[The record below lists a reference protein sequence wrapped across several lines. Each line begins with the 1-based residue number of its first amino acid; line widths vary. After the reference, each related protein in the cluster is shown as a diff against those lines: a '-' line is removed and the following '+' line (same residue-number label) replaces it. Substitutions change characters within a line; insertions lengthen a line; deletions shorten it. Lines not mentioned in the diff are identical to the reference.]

1 MLGRIET
8 DRLAVRAVL
17 LTAEIA
23 EIRSGGRPPADILSA
38 VGADASSRRD
48 ADSELSSAIVLSP
61 NPQVDLLLLLSRR
74 HGTEPQL
81 PSLLDR
87 LRVFAIDWIDHPAR
101 DYQPDAWALREEVL
115 DLAHAELQA
124 RLAQDGAAG
133 VMDSLKRLWRHFI
146 DRTADLTEPLDL
158 HIQVAWI
165 RALPADQRQA
175 RLAAL
180 LTQAR
185 NSPAAEAAMADLQR
199 VLIEWRA
206 LGPGEAILLLPALPG
221 AVPVTAEVVQTA
233 VDEIRHV
240 AARPTA
246 GTLDALNSLH
256 RRGLAPQGKPFAD
269 LLAADADVLGFVE
282 ATRSARFRDD
292 GSWARQC
299 IRYVGRA
306 TPAVVH
312 ARRRLLLEACLEFPA
327 PWLGAAVFRALP
339 APLPRVLIDSWGR
352 ELGGRWAL
360 RAAVWGVYW
369 AGEPALDELRPRI
382 VAVFR
387 DFGSVLSPAD
397 RDRWLLDVQE
407 ELGQEQARNWAEIT
421 GQESA
426 KRRGLRFRGKET

>member
-1 MLGRIET
+1 MT
-8 DRLAVRAVL
+8 
-17 LTAEIA
+17 T
-23 EIRSGGRPPADILSA
+23 S
-38 VGADASSRRD
+38 
-48 ADSELSSAIVLSP
+48 
-61 NPQVDLLLLLSRR
+61 
-74 HGTEPQL
+74 
-81 PSLLDR
+81 
-87 LRVFAIDWIDHPAR
+87 
-101 DYQPDAWALREEVL
+101 PDAWALREEIL

-246 GTLDALNSLH
+246 GTLDALNSLD

-369 AGEPALDELRPRI
+369 PANPPWTSFARASWRCSAISGPCSALPTGTDGSSTYRKSSARSKRGTGPR
-382 VAVFR
+382 
-387 DFGSVLSPAD
+387 LP
-397 RDRWLLDVQE
+397 
-407 ELGQEQARNWAEIT
+407 ARNPRSVAAS
-421 GQESA
+421 GSA
-426 KRRGLRFRGKET
+426 GRKPDGDGRPTLAARRRHGPRLEQFHPDRICPGRARGGCAGPRFGHGSHRRQCCALPRL